1 MAIFTSK
8 TKMGAEESN
17 TRKRVSV
24 SQLKPGVYV
33 VDLDRSWFQTRFY
46 FHRRLIK
53 HAKDIETL
61 KKHGIRE
68 VVIDTARGADVEAP
82 LPDPLPEIAAAVP
95 SADERAAEKRPPS
108 SAEIALQPLTKELE
122 AARTIH
128 AEAMAVAQN
137 IFEGVASGSPVNS
150 PAAKKVVTDLLGS
163 ITRSPEANL
172 LLTQMRRFQND
183 LFAHAVNVCVL
194 CLVIGTL
201 EEFESEISALGL
213 GALLHDVGKTRLP
226 RNLIR
231 RKEPYTESERQ
242 ILQQHP
248 KLGAV
253 LLEPSENI
261 PELTHRIVV
270 EHHERIDGLGYP
282 LGAEARQISPFSQI
296 VAITDAYDDM
306 LTGRKHA
313 PLQPLEVLRQL
324 YLLGNAGAFDCAL
337 VERIIRC
344 LGVYPAGSLV
354 ELNTGERG
362 IVIAANR
369 KDSLKPTLRII
380 SSRDGLALS
389 NGPILSLLDTDTGS
403 IERRII
409 RALDPGKERVNPLAY
424 LKLTPAFSG

>member
-1 MAIFTSK
+1 MPKEAS
-8 TKMGAEESN
+8 TK
-17 TRKRVSV
+17 RKRVPV

-53 HAKDIETL
+53 DVKDIEEL

-68 VVIDTARGADVEAP
+68 VVIDTARGTDVEAP
-82 LPDPLPEIAAAVP
+82 PPDPPETAATVPSKEAPALEPETRPASPGEIAI
-95 SADERAAEKRPPS
+95 R
-108 SAEIALQPLTKELE
+108 PLTQELE

-128 AEAMAVAQN
+128 AEAMAEAQK
-137 IFEGVASGSPVNS
+137 IFDGVASGSPVNS

-172 LLTQMRRFQND
+172 LLTQMRRFQSD
-183 LFAHAVNVCVL
+183 LFTHAVNVCVL
-194 CLVIGTL
+194 CLVIGTS
-201 EEFESEISALGL
+201 EEFEDDITSLGL

-231 RKEPYTESERQ
+231 RKEFYSESERNL
-242 ILQQHP
+242 LQQHP
-248 KLGAV
+248 KIGAA

-261 PELTHRIVV
+261 PKLTHRIVM

-282 LGAEARQISPFSQI
+282 LGLEASRISPSSQI

-306 LTGRKHA
+306 LTGRKLA
-313 PLQPLEVLRQL
+313 PQQPLEVLRQL
-324 YLLGNAGAFDCAL
+324 YIQGNAGVFDRGL
-337 VERIIRC
+337 VELVIRC

-362 IVIAANR
+362 VVIAANR
-369 KDSLKPTLRII
+369 NDSLKPTLRII

-389 NGPILSLLDTDTGS
+389 NGPIVSLLDADPGS
-403 IERRII
+403 VERRII

-424 LKLTPAFSG
+424 LKLAG

>member
-1 MAIFTSK
+1 
-8 TKMGAEESN
+8 MGTEESN

-24 SQLKPGVYV
+24 AQLKPGVYV

-53 HAKDIETL
+53 DAKDIEAL

-68 VVIDTARGADVEAP
+68 VVIDTARGADVAAP
-82 LPDPLPEIAAAVP
+82 LAHPLPETVAAVP
-95 SADERAAEKRPPS
+95 SEEAPAAEPETRPVSP
-108 SAEIALQPLTKELE
+108 AEIALRPLTQELE

-128 AEAMAVAQN
+128 AEAMAEAQK
-137 IFEGVASGSPVNS
+137 IFDGVASGSPVNS
-150 PAAKKVVTDLLGS
+150 PAAQKVVTDLLGS

-183 LFAHAVNVCVL
+183 LFTHAVNVCVL

-201 EEFESEISALGL
+201 EEFKNEIAVLGL

-231 RKEPYTESERQ
+231 RRELYSESERK
-242 ILQQHP
+242 LLEQHP
-248 KLGAV
+248 KIGAA
-253 LLEPSENI
+253 LLETSENI
-261 PELTHRIVV
+261 PNLTHRIVV

-282 LGAEARQISPFSQI
+282 FGTEGSQISPLSQI
-296 VAITDAYDDM
+296 VAITDAYDEM
-306 LTGRKHA
+306 LTGRKLA

-324 YLLGNAGAFDCAL
+324 YMQGNAGAFDRSL

-389 NGPILSLLDTDTGS
+389 NGPIISLIDTDNGS
-403 IERRII
+403 SERRII

>member
-1 MAIFTSK
+1 MA
-8 TKMGAEESN
+8 AEKSS

-24 SQLKPGVYV
+24 EQLKPGVYV
-33 VDLDRSWFQTRFY
+33 IDLDRSWFQTRFY
-46 FHRRLIK
+46 FHRRLIRN
-53 HAKDIETL
+53 AKDIEEL
-61 KKHGIRE
+61 KRQGIRE

-82 LPDPLPEIAAAVP
+82 LADPLPEAVE
-95 SADERAAEKRPPS
+95 ADPREKASPPPPETRPAS
-108 SAEIALQPLTKELE
+108 QTEVALRPLTEELE

-128 AEAMAVAQN
+128 AEAMGEAQK
-137 IFEGVASGSPVNS
+137 IFDGVASGSPVNS
-150 PAAKKVVTDLLGS
+150 SAATKVVTDLLGS
-163 ITRSPEANL
+163 IARSPEANL

-194 CLVIGTL
+194 CLVFGTL
-201 EEFESEISALGL
+201 EEFNSEVSALGL

-231 RKEPYTESERQ
+231 KTDLYSETERKLLE
-242 ILQQHP
+242 QHP
-248 KLGAV
+248 KIGAA

-261 PELTHRIVV
+261 PKLAQRIVV

-282 LGAEARQISPFSQI
+282 FGAKASQIATFSQI
-296 VAITDAYDDM
+296 VAIIDAYDDM
-306 LTGRKHA
+306 LTGRKLA

-324 YLLGNAGAFDCAL
+324 YLQGNSGVFDQGL
-337 VERIIRC
+337 VERVIRC

-369 KDSLKPTLRII
+369 NDSLRPTLRII
-380 SSRDGLALS
+380 SSREGLALA
-389 NGPILSLLDTDTGS
+389 NGPIVSLVETDTGS
-403 IERRII
+403 AERRII

-424 LKLTPAFSG
+424 LKLAG

>member
-1 MAIFTSK
+1 MAK
-8 TKMGAEESN
+8 ESSR
-17 TRKRVSV
+17 RKRVSV

-53 HAKDIETL
+53 NTKDIEDL
-61 KKHGIRE
+61 KRHGIRE

-82 LPDPLPEIAAAVP
+82 VADPLPETAAVLP
-95 SADERAAEKRPPS
+95 NEEARAAGPETHPASPS
-108 SAEIALQPLTKELE
+108 EIALRPLTQELE

-128 AEAMAVAQN
+128 AEAMAEAQK
-137 IFEGVASGSPVNS
+137 IFDGVANGSPVNS
-150 PAAKKVVTDLLGS
+150 PAAQKVVTDLLGS

-172 LLTQMRRFQND
+172 LLTQMRRFQSD
-183 LFAHAVNVCVL
+183 LFTHAVNVCVL
-194 CLVIGTL
+194 CLVVGTL
-201 EEFESEISALGL
+201 EEFESDISALGL

-231 RKEPYTESERQ
+231 RKEPYSESERT
-242 ILQQHP
+242 LLAQHP
-248 KLGAV
+248 KIGAA
-253 LLEPSENI
+253 LLEPSKNV
-261 PELTHRIVV
+261 PKLTHRIVM

-282 LGAEARQISPFSQI
+282 LGAKASQISPFSQM

-306 LTGRKHA
+306 LTGRKLA

-324 YLLGNAGAFDCAL
+324 YLQGNAGVFDRGL
-337 VERIIRC
+337 VERVIRC

-369 KDSLKPTLRII
+369 NDSLKPTLRII

-389 NGPILSLLDTDTGS
+389 NGPIISLVETDTS
-403 IERRII
+403 SVERRII

-424 LKLTPAFSG
+424 LKLAG

>member
-1 MAIFTSK
+1 MPK
-8 TKMGAEESN
+8 EESAK
-17 TRKRVSV
+17 RKRVSV

-46 FHRRLIK
+46 FHRRVIK
-53 HAKDIETL
+53 DKKDIEAL

-68 VVIDTARGADVEAP
+68 VVIDIARGADVEAP
-82 LPDPLPEIAAAVP
+82 LADPLPEISTAVP
-95 SADERAAEKRPPS
+95 GEEAPAVEPEARPASAG
-108 SAEIALQPLTKELE
+108 EIALRPLTQELE

-128 AEAMAVAQN
+128 AEAMAEAQK
-137 IFEGVASGSPVNS
+137 IFDGVASGSPVNS

-183 LFAHAVNVCVL
+183 LFTHAVNVCVL
-194 CLVIGTL
+194 CLVIGKS
-201 EEFESEISALGL
+201 EEFESDISALGL

-231 RKEPYTESERQ
+231 RKEFYSESERNL
-242 ILQQHP
+242 LQQHP
-248 KLGAV
+248 KIGAA

-261 PELTHRIVV
+261 PNLTHRIVM

-282 LGAEARQISPFSQI
+282 LGVAASQLSPFSQI

-306 LTGRKHA
+306 LTGRKLA
-313 PLQPLEVLRQL
+313 PQQPLEVLRQL
-324 YLLGNAGAFDCAL
+324 YIQGNSGVFDRVL
-337 VERIIRC
+337 VERVIRC

-369 KDSLKPTLRII
+369 NDSLKPTLRII

-389 NGPILSLLDTDTGS
+389 NGPIVSLLEADAGS
-403 IERRII
+403 VERRII

-424 LKLTPAFSG
+424 LKLAG